1 MNPSS
6 ANQSIDQVWQWLDQ
20 RRHLLLIAH
29 ERPDGDA
36 FASVLGL
43 FLALREAG
51 KEAQAYF
58 SVDSMPARYRPMF
71 SRVGL
76 EPGLCFAPDTPAING
91 LDGLICLDTAN
102 WERADLPSGM
112 SQEMAEISCCNI
124 DHHPDNSAYGQVNWI
139 DETYAATAQMVMAM
153 LQCRG
158 LKISQE
164 CTTLLLTGLVAD
176 TGGFRFQNTDAKA
189 LRTAAAMLDDGADYA
204 AIVDTLYCNEPFN
217 KMRLKAHLLE
227 NSVFAFDNRLL
238 YAVME
243 PAMIEKLGLSPADTE
258 DCIDI
263 LRVVAGVQVA
273 CIVQPAEDGVRFSL
287 RSRRL
292 PYNVAEMARQLGG
305 GGHPLAA
312 GANMPKVGL
321 KKALQR
327 FMTVLE
333 RWFEK

>member
-6 ANQSIDQVWQWLDQ
+6 ANQSIDQVWQWLD
-20 RRHLLLIAH
+20 RRDRLLLVAH

-43 FLALREAG
+43 FLALRELG
-51 KEAQAYF
+51 KKTQAYF
-58 SVDSMPARYRPMF
+58 SVDSIPTRYRPLF

-76 EPGLCFAPDTPAING
+76 EPGLCLATDTPAISDF
-91 LDGLICLDTAN
+91 DGLICLDTAN
-102 WERADLPSGM
+102 WARADLPAGM
-112 SQEMAEISCCNI
+112 SQETAETACCNI

-139 DETYAATAQMVMAM
+139 DESYAATAQMVMAM
-153 LQCRG
+153 LQYRG
-158 LKISQE
+158 LKVSPD
-164 CTTLLLTGLVAD
+164 CATLLLTGLVAD

-189 LRTAAAMLDDGADYA
+189 MRAAAAMIDGGADYA
-204 AIVDTLYCNEPFN
+204 AIVDALYFNEPFN
-217 KMRLKAHLLE
+217 KMRLKTYLLE

-243 PAMIEKLGLSPADTE
+243 PAMIEKLGLCPADTE
-258 DCIDI
+258 DCIDV

-273 CIVQPAEDGVRFSL
+273 CLVQPVEDGVRFSL

-305 GGHPLAA
+305 GGHPMAA
-312 GANMPKVGL
+312 GVNLPNIDLEKG
-321 KKALQR
+321 LQR
-327 FMTVLE
+327 FLTVLE
-333 RWFEK
+333 KWFEK